1 MILSK
6 DVLVNNIVSEISDNS
21 TGQISPYDIRHNLL
35 DIVDSIHLLTVGNP
49 LAGSNF
55 ATQATRS
62 TRVGED
68 ALSKIELAGYFSID
82 NTAVGYAALKSNY
95 QGIRN
100 TAIGSHALFCNV
112 YGEHNAAL
120 GYSALGGNTVGIGNV
135 GIGNFSLNNNK
146 GGNFNIAIGHG
157 AGYYFSNDTSN
168 KLVIAS
174 HQVDSDYICDNP
186 FGSGLTPLIYGDLS
200 NLIFGIKVT
209 SLHGDGVLQ
218 VGGNATPAST
228 DAYSIGT
235 TNYRWRQLYLSS
247 GIFFDTNLY
256 IGKQNSSNIQVQ
268 GSILPQSTTTYNIGS
283 YDYLWQS
290 GLFNNIYV
298 SGIATINRFVAFENC
313 NYSCKTINLAHSGA
327 ISLDGGGADSLYDYY
342 GEENPNNFTCGYLQ
356 DADLSNAG
364 FNIQASGSGYFR
376 TYAFVFAPPN
386 SGLSCLQSDSPYSR
400 ASWNSNISI
409 HLDSGRH
416 LQTDRVIFPSSINIV
431 NSSGCFGLFSRESG
445 IFFSKS
451 ELVSYEQHPSGY
463 LAGVGNIN
471 FYATSGDSSDY
482 IINFA
487 APDSGVIIKQRFL
500 NGIKNK
506 TQDPLNNYIDQ
517 LNGFEFQYIDDSNS
531 YLLGPTA
538 DRLVIGSYYD
548 TSDIVNALTVMK
560 GTAGE
565 GLIGINNLT
574 SAKDIIPATSLNIR
588 SDSNAIIRATAE
600 NQGATQSALQLMAE
614 SNCLVDG
621 FEATYLNGSG
631 LADLSLYKDSGRE
644 VYARFYEEATGID
657 RRRIG
662 ILNTDASGLHIANDD
677 HGMVSI
683 GSSDN
688 THASISMR
696 ENTNQGILES
706 RPNRSIYF
714 VGVKNRAR
722 QRHTIYMIDGS
733 GNTHDLV
740 VNPYDITDGRGLYT
754 DPSGNTFGGLYC
766 PDRRDDI
773 NGAERNTAIGSGS
786 LFSLTTGDDNAVFGS
801 TSLTGI
807 TTGSRNTVFGTNN
820 AKNITT
826 GTNNIV
832 IGNNSFNNTQ
842 TSTSYNIII
851 GNDGLANNSSGNYR
865 LIIGNSGVVLLE
877 GQLGPTNG
885 NKYLAIPSGGRFLV
899 NDATNADAIQL
910 RANYI
915 EVIDRS
921 GNDYPDNTLGFMFH
935 GNNSAELLNLNHS
948 ANPMNNSA
956 IYANPTPA
964 RPNAQLNGDLKL
976 RGAIRFSDYTSL
988 DSAEFLQDIIVLQS
1002 GVNSN
1007 TNFINSSFIEG
1018 YVNQQ
1023 INPPSDAAIPTTGTL
1038 SLKNQNWQ
1046 NLNEVTL
1053 VNRDI
1058 TSTIHAGAY
1067 VIAIRVNNEFRPIW
1081 ISAKDT
1087 QCQCCR

>member
-6 DVLVNNIVSEISDNS
+6 DVLVNNIVTEISDNS

-35 DIVDSIHLLTVGNP
+35 DIIDSVHLLTIGKP
-49 LAGSNF
+49 LSGSNF
-55 ATQATRS
+55 STQATRT

-68 ALSKIELAGYFSID
+68 SLSKIDLAGYFSID
-82 NTAVGYAALKSNY
+82 NTALGFSALKSNY
-95 QGIRN
+95 QSIRN

-135 GIGNFSLNNNK
+135 GIGNFTLNNNK

-157 AGYYFSNDTSN
+157 AGYYLSNDISN

-186 FGSGLTPLIYGDLS
+186 LGSGLTPLLYGDLS
-200 NLIFGIKVT
+200 SSILGINVRT
-209 SLHGDGVLQ
+209 LHSDGALQ
-218 VGGNATPAST
+218 VGGNATPST
-228 DAYSIGT
+228 DDLYQLGSNNYS
-235 TNYRWRQLYLSS
+235 WRYLNLSS

-256 IGKQNSSNIQVQ
+256 LGKQDALNLQVQ
-268 GSILPQSTTTYNIGS
+268 GNLLPQATSSYNLGS

-313 NYSCKTINLAHSGA
+313 NYTCKTINLANSGA
-327 ISLDGGGADSLYDYY
+327 VSLDGGGADSLYDYY
-342 GEENPNNFTCGYLQ
+342 GEDNPFSLSCGYLQ
-356 DADLSNAG
+356 DADLSGAG

-376 TYAFVFAPPN
+376 TYSLLFSPPN
-386 SGLSCLQSDSPYSR
+386 AGLSCLQSDNPYSR
-400 ASWNSNISI
+400 SSWNSNISI
-409 HLDSGRH
+409 HLASGTH
-416 LQTDRVIFPSSINIV
+416 LRTDRVIFPSSINIV
-431 NSSGCFGLFSRESG
+431 NSSGCFGLFSRGSG
-445 IFFSKS
+445 LFFSKN
-451 ELVSYEQHPSGY
+451 ELVNHNQHPSGY
-463 LAGVGNIN
+463 LAGVGNVN
-471 FYATSGDSSDY
+471 FYATSGDASDY
-482 IINFA
+482 IVNFA
-487 APDSGVIIKQRFL
+487 APDSGIIIKQRFL

-506 TQDPLNNYIDQ
+506 TQDPLNNYLDK
-517 LNGFEFQYIDDSNS
+517 LSGFEFQYIDDSNS

-538 DRLVIGSYYD
+538 DRFVIGSYHN
-548 TSDIVNALTVMK
+548 TSDIVNALTIMK
-560 GTAGE
+560 GTANE
-565 GLIGINNLT
+565 GLVGINNLT

-588 SDSNAIIRATAE
+588 SDSNAVIRATAE
-600 NQGATQSALQLMAE
+600 NEGATKSALQLMGE

-621 FEATYLNGSG
+621 FEAAYLNGSG
-631 LADLSLYKDSGRE
+631 LADLSMYKDSGRE
-644 VYARFYEEATGID
+644 VYTRFYEEATGID

-662 ILNTDASGLHIANDD
+662 ILNTGSGGLHIPNDD

-683 GSSDN
+683 GSSYN

-696 ENTNQGILES
+696 ENTNQGILEA

-714 VGVKNRAR
+714 VAVKNKHK

-733 GNTHDLV
+733 GNIHDLV

-754 DPSGNTFGGLYC
+754 DPSGNTLGGLYC

-773 NGAERNTAIGSGS
+773 NGPERNTAIGSGC
-786 LFSLTTGDDNAVFGS
+786 LFSITTGDDNTAFGANS
-801 TSLTGI
+801 IRGI

-820 AKNITT
+820 AQNITT

-842 TSTSYNIII
+842 ATTSYNIII
-851 GNDGLANNSSGNYR
+851 GNDGVGNNSSGNYK
-865 LIIGNSGVVLLE
+865 LLIGNSGVVLLE
-877 GQLGPTNG
+877 GSLGPTNA
-885 NKYLAIPSGGRFLV
+885 NKYLAMPSGGRLLV
-899 NDATNADAIQL
+899 NDATNSDSIQL

-915 EVIDRS
+915 DVIDRS

-935 GNNSAELLNLNHS
+935 GNNSAEILNLNHS
-948 ANPMNNSA
+948 ANPMSNSP
-956 IYANPTPA
+956 IYFSPIPA
-964 RPNAQLNGDLKL
+964 RPRAQLNGDLRL

-988 DSAEFLQDIIVLQS
+988 DSAEFLEDITVLQS
-1002 GVNSN
+1002 GVNANS
-1007 TNFINSSFIEG
+1007 NFINTSFIEG

-1023 INPPSDAAIPTTGTL
+1023 INPPSDASLPTTGVLT
-1038 SLKNQNWQ
+1038 LKNQNWQ
-1046 NLNEVTL
+1046 NMNEVTL
-1053 VNRDI
+1053 VNRDV

-1081 ISAKDT
+1081 ISARDT